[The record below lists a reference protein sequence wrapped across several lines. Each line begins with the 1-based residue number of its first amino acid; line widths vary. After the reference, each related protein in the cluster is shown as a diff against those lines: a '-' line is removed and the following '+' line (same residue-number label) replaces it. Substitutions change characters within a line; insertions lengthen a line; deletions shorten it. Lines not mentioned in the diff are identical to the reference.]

1 MNRRNV
7 IKTATATA
15 GLSML
20 GPLAEAKEPKKNS
33 EKFRLSLNTSTI
45 MGQKLG
51 VEKYIEIGARAG
63 YDCIELWIGDIKE
76 YVGKGGNL

>member
-7 IKTATATA
+7 LKAATATA

-20 GPLAEAKEPKKNS
+20 SPLAIAEKPKKNS

-51 VEKYIEIGARAG
+51 VEKYIEIGAVRGTIASSYG
-63 YDCIELWIGDIKE
+63 SEISKSI
-76 YVGKGGNL
+76 